1 MADPGACQVES
12 GDQIEY
18 PGSQPV
24 ESSLKYLYLDAYI
37 EAAEVGLRGKIQ
49 VEIQSSA
56 FRSLCR

>member
-1 MADPGACQVES
+1 MADPGTCQAFY
-12 GDQIEY
+12 GDQVEY

-24 ESSLKYLYLDAYI
+24 ESSLKYLYLDASV

-49 VEIQSSA
+49 AEIKSSA